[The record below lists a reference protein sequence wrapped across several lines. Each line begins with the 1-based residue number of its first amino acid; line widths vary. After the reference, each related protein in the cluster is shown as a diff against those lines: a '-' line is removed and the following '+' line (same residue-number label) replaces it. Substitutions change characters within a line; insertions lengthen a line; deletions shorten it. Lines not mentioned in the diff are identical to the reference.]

1 MREGEYFATGSIVSI
16 SFLRLQVVLLGWIC
30 GGISICFALP
40 CAFDFL
46 DSAFGPS

>member
-30 GGISICFALP
+30 GGIYDL
-40 CAFDFL
+40 FL
-46 DSAFGPS
+46 RCLVRLVF